1 MKDQHVSLIIG
12 QKLLELGYKFWFIHH
27 FHQTLHLGISIYLDF
42 YKVLLMEK
50 KKNSI
55 FWKTVKD
62 TWNSS
67 LLKRDKRFCK
77 DGIIKLSENGRR

>member
-27 FHQTLHLGISIYLDF
+27 FHQTFHLGISIYLDF

-50 KKNSI
+50 KKKIQFS
-55 FWKTVKD
+55 
-62 TWNSS
+62 
-67 LLKRDKRFCK
+67 
-77 DGIIKLSENGRR
+77 GRL